1 MMIGLEEIKIEEE
14 EMKNIL
20 EQLTLKEVKDIQK
33 FLGLINY
40 YQQFIKNFAA
50 IARLIHNM
58 VKKNQKQEQIERQ
71 EKAFQELKKRLTKES
86 VLVALNLNKKN
97 KDKSRY
103 IRLCNRG
110 IFILSMKISSEDQ

>member
-1 MMIGLEEIKIEEE
+1 MIELEEIKIEEE

-58 VKKNQKQEQIERQ
+58 VKKNQKWEQIERQ